1 MENKLS
7 MTKAGRKSRNRPC
20 DLCRTGSEYDGHK
33 IKQGEILALEG
44 SKLSFTEKDY
54 NKAAFKLIRNLVHK
68 DSSFITVLYGKSVP
82 AEKAE
87 ELKEMISSKF
97 SDLDYNVIDGGQP
110 VYHYIISVE

>member
-1 MENKLS
+1 
-7 MTKAGRKSRNRPC
+7 MTFAAR
-20 DLCRTGSEYDGHK
+20 DSEYDGHK

-44 SKLSFTEKDY
+44 SKLSFTENDY